1 MYEVNFLF
9 FIWDRTRGSMA
20 LLRRFQTRLR
30 ALENRVDRMKTDLEA
45 NSCASGPCE
54 NGGTCYNTYT
64 GFRCQCRSAFE
75 VGIHE
80 YAFIESP

>member
-1 MYEVNFLF
+1 
-9 FIWDRTRGSMA
+9 MA